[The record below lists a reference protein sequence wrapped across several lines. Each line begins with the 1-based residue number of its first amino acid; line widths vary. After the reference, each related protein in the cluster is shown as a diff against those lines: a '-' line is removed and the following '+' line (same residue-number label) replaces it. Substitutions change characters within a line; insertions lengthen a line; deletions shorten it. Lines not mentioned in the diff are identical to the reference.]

1 MIIELRGVEFVN
13 KGAELML
20 HAIIHQI
27 KEEMP
32 DTLFAMEK
40 SGRIPASKLKEHG
53 IFQKFSLS
61 KLNPDKLG
69 GLVPEGIRKN
79 AGFVLPREIEVVL
92 DGSGFAYGDQ
102 WGGQKAGA
110 RLADHIAPWKKQGKK
125 VIMLPQA
132 FGPFTDAALVEK
144 MKTILRHADLVF
156 ARDKISYE
164 YLQQLS
170 SDSQNIILK
179 PDFTNLIKGTLPA
192 DFDRSSCE
200 VAIIPNSKMIETAG
214 KEEGEA
220 YVPLL
225 SRLINIIIELGHKP
239 FFLIHESQSD
249 AAIAE
254 ETNRQINHQLPVIR
268 EEDALHV
275 KGIIGSSRAV
285 VTSRFHGLVSCL
297 SQAVPCLTTG
307 WSHKY
312 EMLLQDYQYPEGLVD
327 VHSDDGTLRQKATLI
342 LTEPSTTLIREKLT
356 EQGARQKQLSREMW
370 QEVFEVIKA

>member
-20 HAIIHQI
+20 HAIINQI

-40 SGRIPASKLKEHG
+40 SGRVPADKLKEHG

-69 GLVPEGIRKN
+69 GLVPEDMRKN

-102 WGGQKAGA
+102 WGAQKAGA
-110 RLADHIAPWKKQGKK
+110 RLADHIASWKKQGKK

-132 FGPFTDAALVEK
+132 FGPFTDAALIEK

-164 YLQQLS
+164 YLQQLT

-179 PDFTNLIKGTLPA
+179 PDFTNLIKGTVPA

-200 VAIIPNSKMIETAG
+200 VAIIPNSKMIETAD
-214 KEEGEA
+214 KEEAEA

-225 SRLINIIIELGHKP
+225 SRLINIIIGLGHKP

-254 ETNRQINHQLPVIR
+254 ETNRQINQPLPVIR
-268 EEDALHV
+268 EENPLHV

-327 VHSDDGTLRQKATLI
+327 VHSDDSTLRQKATLI
-342 LTEPSTTLIREKLT
+342 LTEPSATLIREKLT
-356 EQGARQKQLSREMW
+356 EQGTRQKQLSREMW
-370 QEVFEVIKA
+370 QEVFEVIKT

>member
-20 HAIIHQI
+20 HAIINQI

-32 DTLFAMEK
+32 DTIFAMEK
-40 SGRIPASKLKEHG
+40 SGRVPAGKLKAHG
-53 IFQKFSLS
+53 IFQKFSLN
-61 KLNPDKLG
+61 KLNSDKLG
-69 GLVPEGIRKN
+69 GLVPEGMRKN
-79 AGFVLPREIEVVL
+79 AGFVLPREVDVVL
-92 DGSGFAYGDQ
+92 DASGFAYGDQ
-102 WGGQKAGA
+102 WGAKKAGT
-110 RLADHIAPWKKQGKK
+110 RLANHIGQWKEQGKK

-132 FGPFTDAALVEK
+132 FGPFTEAALAEH
-144 MKTILRHADLVF
+144 MKTIIRHTDLIF

-170 SDSQNIILK
+170 SASQNIILK
-179 PDFTNLIKGTLPA
+179 PDFTNLIKGTVPA
-192 DFDRSSCE
+192 DFDRAACQ
-200 VAIIPNSKMIETAG
+200 VAIIPNSKMIETSG

-225 SRLINIIIELGHKP
+225 SRLINVIIELGHKP

-254 ETNRQINHQLPVIR
+254 ETNRRLNQPLSVIR
-268 EEDALHV
+268 EEDPLHV
-275 KGIIGSSRAV
+275 KGIIGSSKAV

-297 SQAVPCLTTG
+297 SQAIPCLTTG

-312 EMLLQDYQYPEGLVD
+312 EMLLQDYQYPEALVD
-327 VHSDDGTLRQKATLI
+327 VHSDDSTLRQKATLI
-342 LTEPSTTLIREKLT
+342 LTEPAATLIREKLT
-356 EQGARQKQLSREMW
+356 EEGTRQKQLSREMW
-370 QEVFEVIKA
+370 QKVFEVIKA